1 MVEERQRQ
9 RQTPRTSNAMDNYY
23 GYDRGLDVRNPQDL
37 QKQRQTIG
45 PNRFRPNEPNYIG
58 SNYTT
63 GLGSFQLANTNDPG
77 SNFRILQQ
85 MSPAQQEEYQTADVS
100 GIFDMYNEYKDKFG
114 QFDFGAKDNSYDYEK
129 EIGPGT
135 LGIGGEY
142 DFDDEE
148 GKIGATYS
156 MTFDDGGIATLPEF
170 DIPDYMTKDYYMQQ
184 VVSKEKVPMTDDQKD
199 YLYDY
204 MLDFM
209 MKQKMQEQREME
221 GRIPPFNYEG
231 LEV

>member
-1 MVEERQRQ
+1 
-9 RQTPRTSNAMDNYY
+9 
-23 GYDRGLDVRNPQDL
+23 
-37 QKQRQTIG
+37 
-45 PNRFRPNEPNYIG
+45 
-58 SNYTT
+58 
-63 GLGSFQLANTNDPG
+63 
-77 SNFRILQQ
+77 
-85 MSPAQQEEYQTADVS
+85 
-100 GIFDMYNEYKDKFG
+100 
-114 QFDFGAKDNSYDYEK
+114 
-129 EIGPGT
+129 
-135 LGIGGEY
+135 
-142 DFDDEE
+142 
-148 GKIGATYS
+148 

-184 VVSKEKVPMTDDQKD
+184 VVPKEKVPMTDDQKD